1 MKSKL
6 SSVAYEKKL
15 REFNYENK
23 IVDAALDRKERVFF
37 ESIPE
42 YKQNLQ
48 EEYVSR
54 LLSIVDTKSAHAYT
68 SKSAAFGEV
77 KRILDWMN
85 AYSGGDAATKAH
97 RAHLAFV
104 INKALEDK

>member
-48 EEYVSR
+48 EEY
-54 LLSIVDTKSAHAYT
+54 LS
-68 SKSAAFGEV
+68 
-77 KRILDWMN
+77 
-85 AYSGGDAATKAH
+85 
-97 RAHLAFV
+97 
-104 INKALEDK
+104 